1 MFSVVFAA
9 DEHKVAACS
18 LLQKIEANILF
29 PLMSLMLS
37 VALLLFLWGGYQF
50 VANAESS
57 EGRETG
63 RKHMLF
69 GVIGMLVMISA
80 LSILKIAVG
89 TFGGSVELC
98 Q

>member
-1 MFSVVFAA
+1 MFSVAFALEA
-9 DEHKVAACS
+9 HEVAACS

-63 RKHMLF
+63 KKHMLY

-80 LSILKIAVG
+80 LSIIKIAVG
-89 TFGGSVELC
+89 TFGGTVTLC